1 MRLTKIGAVPCC
13 SLSVHVHASLKEP
26 VNTNSFSRLV
36 AGRLLGRAHA
46 ALGEHSLAVA
56 ALDAAM
62 ESARSCGM
70 LLSEA
75 LTVRERARLGQ
86 QQQAANHGGGSP
98 HYWDT
103 YACKQRLAEVMGRMG
118 GGTLLERLL
127 AL

>member
-1 MRLTKIGAVPCC
+1 M
-13 SLSVHVHASLKEP
+13 HASLKEP
-26 VNTNSFSRLV
+26 VNTNSFSRLR
-36 AGRLLGRAHA
+36 AGRLLGRVHA

-86 QQQAANHGGGSP
+86 QQQQQAAAANHGGGSP

-103 YACKQRLAEVMGRMG
+103 YTCEQRLAGGMGRMG

>member
-1 MRLTKIGAVPCC
+1 M
-13 SLSVHVHASLKEP
+13 HASLKEP
-26 VNTNSFSRLV
+26 VNTNSFSRLR
-36 AGRLLGRAHA
+36 AGRLLGRVHA

-86 QQQAANHGGGSP
+86 QQAAAANHGGGSP

-103 YACKQRLAEVMGRMG
+103 YTCKQRLAGGMGRMG

>member
-1 MRLTKIGAVPCC
+1 MLCLAARCLY
-13 SLSVHVHASLKEP
+13 ASLKEP
-26 VNTNSFSRLV
+26 VNTNSFSRLR
-36 AGRLLGRAHA
+36 AGRLLGRVHA

-86 QQQAANHGGGSP
+86 QQAAAANHGGGSP

-103 YACKQRLAEVMGRMG
+103 YTCKQRLAEVMGRMSG
-118 GGTLLERLL
+118 GALLERLL
-127 AL
+127 AP